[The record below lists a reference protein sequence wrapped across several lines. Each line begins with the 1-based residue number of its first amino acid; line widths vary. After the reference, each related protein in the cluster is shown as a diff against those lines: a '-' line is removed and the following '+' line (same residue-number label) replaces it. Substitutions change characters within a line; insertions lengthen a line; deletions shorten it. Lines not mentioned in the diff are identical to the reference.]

1 MPLDDAVV
9 LRPAHVADREAF
21 ASLPEAVA
29 VVAAP
34 PGELAEL
41 AKTFAK
47 AVADKSGLFR
57 GPSPAHALATGPELD
72 GPDKVAL
79 RRLVRRGTELELEVV
94 HTAVRAQGAQLRR
107 NIRWRPM
114 VQVPLKLPSG
124 RYELKVTWRALA
136 ALPDGKPLETP
147 RLTRSVKFELLPG
160 K

>member
-1 MPLDDAVV
+1 MALDDAVV

-29 VVAAP
+29 VVAAL
-34 PGELAEL
+34 PGEFAEL

-47 AVADKSGLFR
+47 AVGDKSGPFR
-57 GPSPAHALATGPELD
+57 GPSPAYVLTTGPELD

-79 RRLVRRGTELELEVV
+79 RRLVRRGTELELDVV
-94 HTAVRAQGAQLRR
+94 HTAVRAQGARLRR

-114 VQVPLKLPSG
+114 VKVSLKLPPG
-124 RYELKVTWRALA
+124 GYTLKVVWHALA

-147 RLTRSVKFELLPG
+147 ALTRSVKFEILPA